1 MSFPYSVTLV
11 FNERFADFSVNNTL
25 IENVLMEKKNWDSNW
40 QRPIKIKKLSKL
52 LTLPKTQRIF
62 S

>member
-25 IENVLMEKKNWDSNW
+25 IENVTMEKKDWDSNW
-40 QRPIKIKKLSKL
+40 QRPIKI
-52 LTLPKTQRIF
+52 
-62 S
+62 